1 MARQGLRDKGFSQ
14 QRQNSPALHP
24 ASSGW
29 LWSRRLVLLPSP
41 RIKVRSFRGKGS
53 RNRIRQVE
61 RKVADYRDLGTHT
74 MVGGGVKV
82 KAAPS
87 CLTLCGPMDYTVY
100 GILQARILEWGAFP
114 FSRTSWSSGK
124 QRPERSHSENLKVQ
138 ESHRKLQIMLST
150 VYTMEVG
157 DSQRRPGS

>member
-14 QRQNSPALHP
+14 QRQNSPALHL

-41 RIKVRSFRGKGS
+41 RIKARSFRGNGS

-61 RKVADYRDLGTHT
+61 QKVADYRDLGTHT

-82 KAAPS
+82 KVAQV
-87 CLTLCGPMDYTVY
+87 CLTLCRPHGLYSLWNSPGQNIGVGSLSLLQ
-100 GILQARILEWGAFP
+100 GILE
-114 FSRTSWSSGK
+114 
-124 QRPERSHSENLKVQ
+124 
-138 ESHRKLQIMLST
+138 
-150 VYTMEVG
+150 
-157 DSQRRPGS
+157 

>member
-1 MARQGLRDKGFSQ
+1 MMYIRITNR
-14 QRQNSPALHP
+14 NT
-24 ASSGW
+24 ASKEGGKEKESSEQTYQVMV
-29 LWSRRLVLLPSP
+29 SREMNNGILSILV
-41 RIKVRSFRGKGS
+41 
-53 RNRIRQVE
+53 
-61 RKVADYRDLGTHT
+61 KVAQLCP
-74 MVGGGVKV
+74 
-82 KAAPS
+82 A
-87 CLTLCGPMDYTVY
+87 LCGPMDYTVY